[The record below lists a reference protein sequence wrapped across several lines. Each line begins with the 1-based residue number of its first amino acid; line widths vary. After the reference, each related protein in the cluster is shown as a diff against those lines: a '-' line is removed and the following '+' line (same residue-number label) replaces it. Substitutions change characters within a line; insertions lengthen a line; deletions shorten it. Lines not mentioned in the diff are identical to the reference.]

1 VIFLLKDHLFNDVT
15 PDVRRYKHCSLAP
28 RRKRYF
34 SGGLLFSEKKCT
46 KIFLNRAGHSAEHKP
61 GPDSEVDML
70 RRLKQQKGMTA
81 IGWLLTIGL
90 IIAFSIPAMKIIP
103 IYFSDIKVHNA
114 LKKLESDLAAQAN
127 IITAEKIKKDLLHR
141 FELQNM
147 PEITPDEVMVTQTND
162 EFIVRITHQYKE
174 RIIKDKY
181 FIFNIDKSVTVPIM
195 IKN

>member
-1 VIFLLKDHLFNDVT
+1 
-15 PDVRRYKHCSLAP
+15 
-28 RRKRYF
+28 
-34 SGGLLFSEKKCT
+34 
-46 KIFLNRAGHSAEHKP
+46 
-61 GPDSEVDML
+61 ML

-81 IGWLLTIGL
+81 IGWLLTIGF
-90 IIAFSIPAMKIIP
+90 IIAVSMPAMKIIP
-103 IYFSDIKVHNA
+103 IYLSDIKVHNA

-162 EFIVRITHQYKE
+162 EFKVRITHQYKE